1 MDEPTHA
8 NESLFWDQVAD
19 WLLDGPACDEID
31 LTEADIEAMLR
42 DLRDDLDAP

>member
-8 NESLFWDQVAD
+8 SESRFWDDVAD
-19 WLLDGPACDEID
+19 WLIDARAYGEVD

-42 DLRDDLDAP
+42 ELRDDLDAP